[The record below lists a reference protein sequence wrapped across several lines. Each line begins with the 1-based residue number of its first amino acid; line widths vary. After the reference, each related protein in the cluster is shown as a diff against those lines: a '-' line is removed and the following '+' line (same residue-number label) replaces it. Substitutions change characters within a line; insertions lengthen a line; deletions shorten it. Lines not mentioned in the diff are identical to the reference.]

1 MRVLVTGNC
10 GFVGSTLV
18 RGLVASVPGIEVWGI
33 DNFMREGSRGNVEP
47 LKRHGVRQIEGDI
60 RFPKDLGQVGDVD
73 WVIDCAANPS
83 VLAGVD
89 GSSSSF
95 DLMDHNLVGTIRM
108 LEFCRERRAGFILM
122 STSRVYSIAPLA
134 ALPVKSVDGAY
145 VPQSW
150 RPEIGLG
157 ERGISERFPA
167 DPPASLYGMSKR
179 CSELLALEYADAFG
193 FPAWLNRCGVLAG
206 AGQFGKADQGIFSFW
221 IRSWARR
228 QPLKYIGFDGK
239 GSQVRDCLHPKDLV
253 ELVLRQMRG
262 ESPKDPGDGID
273 RRICNFS
280 GGTANAMSLGQLSRW
295 CKGRLGQHT
304 VASDPNPR
312 PFDLPWVVL
321 DSSRAEHMWNWRPV
335 TSLPD
340 VLEEIAGTVDSTPG

>member
-1 MRVLVTGNC
+1 MRVLVTGSC
-10 GFVGSTLV
+10 GFVGSTLI
-18 RGLVASVPGIEVWGI
+18 RGMAAALPGLAVWGI
-33 DNFMREGSRGNVEP
+33 DNFMREGSRGNIEP
-47 LKRHGVRQIEGDI
+47 LSRLGVRQIEGDI
-60 RFPKDLGQVGDVD
+60 RFPKDLAQVGDVD
-73 WVIDCAANPS
+73 WVVDCAANPS

-108 LEFCRERRAGFILM
+108 LEFCRERGAGFILM

-134 ALPVKSVDGAY
+134 ELPVRSVDGAY

-157 ERGISERFPA
+157 ERGISERFPT

-193 FPAWLNRCGVLAG
+193 FPVWLNRCGVLAG

-228 QPLKYIGFDGK
+228 QPLKYIGFDGQ
-239 GSQVRDCLHPKDLV
+239 GSQVRDCLHPSDLV
-253 ELVLRQMRG
+253 DLVLRQMRG
-262 ESPKDPGDGID
+262 DSPKDPKDGID
-273 RRICNFS
+273 GRICNFS
-280 GGTANAMSLGQLSRW
+280 GGMTNAMSLGQLSRW
-295 CKGRLGQHT
+295 CEERFGAHA

-321 DSSRAEHMWNWRPV
+321 DSARAEHMWGWRP
-335 TSLPD
+335 TTRLAD
-340 VLEEIAGTVDSTPG
+340 ILEEIAGSAHG